1 MWSLTRFYGNPA
13 NRGIWLYAKEQLSM
27 IGFNKALDIILRGIE
42 PLDIIEVSLSEAF
55 GMVLAEDVCSD
66 MDIPPF
72 DKSAMDG
79 YAVRSADLVDAPA
92 TLSVLAT
99 VAAGSTHRGAAV
111 KGQCVRI
118 MTGAPVPEGFDAVV
132 MFEETEE
139 REGKVLFTRKVLQ
152 GQNICAR
159 GEDVKAGERVLV
171 RGSIIQGTEIAVL
184 ASVGHV
190 RCRVYRRPVV
200 SVLPTGSEIVEP
212 DEPVGEGM
220 IRNSNGPMLTGQA
233 ASLGVD
239 VCYLGIGSDHEEE
252 LRELIEAGLKTDMLL
267 ISGGVSMGDYDLV
280 PAMLSACGADIK
292 LHRVR
297 IKPGK
302 PLLFAKSGG
311 CVIVGIPGNPVSNF
325 TTFNVFIKPALYR
338 MMGRSAYAP
347 HFVDARLAHDV
358 EKKGV
363 RAHLMPS
370 TYRLE
375 KGVYEVT
382 TLKLNGSADIIG
394 CAGCNCLLFVDEG
407 EQNLRRGDEVPILLI
422 DG

>member
-1 MWSLTRFYGNPA
+1 MEAR
-13 NRGIWLYAKEQLSM
+13 EQLSM
-27 IGFNKALDIILRGIE
+27 ISLEEALEIVLREIE

-55 GMVLAEDVCSD
+55 GTVLAEDVYSD
-66 MDIPPF
+66 LDIPPF
-72 DKSAMDG
+72 NKSAMDG

-99 VAAGSTHRGAAV
+99 VAAGTTHRGAAR

-139 REGKVLFTRKVLQ
+139 RESEVLFTRNVKQ
-152 GQNICAR
+152 GQNICAQ
-159 GEDVKAGERVLV
+159 GEDVRAGERVLMRGSLV
-171 RGSIIQGTEIAVL
+171 RGPEIAVL

-212 DEPVGEGM
+212 DEPVGEGR
-220 IRNSNGPMLTGQA
+220 IRNSNGPMLTGLA
-233 ASLGVD
+233 ASLGAD
-239 VCYLGIGSDHEEE
+239 VRYLGIGSDSEEE
-252 LRELIEAGLKTDMLL
+252 LRKLVEAGLKTDMLL
-267 ISGGVSMGDYDLV
+267 ISGGVSMGDYDLI
-280 PAMLSACGADIK
+280 PATLRASGADIK

-302 PLLFAKSGG
+302 PLLFAKRGG

-338 MMGRSAYAP
+338 MMGRSSYAP
-347 HFVDARLAHDV
+347 RFVDARLNHDLQ
-358 EKKGV
+358 KRGD

-370 TYRLE
+370 VYRLE
-375 KGVYEVT
+375 ENVYEVKA
-382 TLKLNGSADIIG
+382 LKLNGSADIIG

-407 EQNLRRGDEVPILLI
+407 EQNLRRGDKVPILLI